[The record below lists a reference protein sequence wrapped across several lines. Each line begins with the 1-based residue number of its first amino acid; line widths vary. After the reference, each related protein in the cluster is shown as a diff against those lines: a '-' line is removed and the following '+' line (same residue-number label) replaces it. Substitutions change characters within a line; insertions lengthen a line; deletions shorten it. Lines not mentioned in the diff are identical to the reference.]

1 MQLVTEIIHYLPM
14 LRRYAR
20 AVTGDQAAG
29 DDCVALML
37 ERLSQEQD
45 RERGRDIKVELYREL
60 AECVVD
66 LDVTPALR
74 SGPAQYVMQL
84 SLRSRQAMLLTS
96 LEGLSEQEATE
107 ALGLTPSEFAAELE
121 TARRLLGDLIATD
134 VLIIEDEFFVARD
147 LANIVK
153 GLGHRVSGR
162 ARTHE
167 EARIAVAEHPPGLIL
182 ADVHLAD
189 GSSGIEAV
197 QEIVEALEV
206 PVIFITAYPERLLT
220 GLRPEPTFLISKP
233 YRIEEVKAVIC
244 QSLFFDERV
253 RHAKSSSGD
262 KAIEV
267 VSSSKVAV
275 GG

>member
-1 MQLVTEIIHYLPM
+1 MQLVTEIVHYLPM

-37 ERLSQEQD
+37 ERLSQEN
-45 RERGRDIKVELYREL
+45 GRNCDANIKVALYREL
-60 AECVVD
+60 AECLLD
-66 LDVTPALR
+66 LGGEPLPR
-74 SGPAQYVMQL
+74 SGPAQYVLQL

-96 LEGLSEQEATE
+96 LEGLSPQEATE
-107 ALGLTPSEFAAELE
+107 VLGLTPDEFAAELDS
-121 TARRLLGDLIATD
+121 ARQMLGALLATD

-147 LANIVK
+147 LANIVR
-153 GLGHRVSGR
+153 GLGHQVTGR
-162 ARTHE
+162 ARTHA
-167 EARIAVAEHPPGLIL
+167 EARAAVASHRPGLIL

-197 QEIVEALEV
+197 SEIVGSLEV

-233 YRIEEVKAVIC
+233 YRVEEVKAVIC
-244 QSLFFDERV
+244 QSLFFDE
-253 RHAKSSSGD
+253 
-262 KAIEV
+262 KARAHTARADQLAEV
-267 VSSSKVAV
+267 E
-275 GG
+275 

>member
-1 MQLVTEIIHYLPM
+1 MQLVTEIVHYLPM

-37 ERLSQEQD
+37 ERLSQEK
-45 RERGRDIKVELYREL
+45 GRTGGADIKVELYREL
-60 AECVVD
+60 AECLLD
-66 LDVTPALR
+66 LDGAPAAR
-74 SGPAQYVMQL
+74 SGPTQFVLQL

-96 LEGLSEQEATE
+96 LEGLSVQEATDV
-107 ALGLTPSEFAAELE
+107 LGLTPEELDSELG
-121 TARRLLGDLIATD
+121 TARKTLGELLATD

-153 GLGHRVSGR
+153 SLGHRVTGR
-162 ARTHE
+162 ARTHD
-167 EARIAVAEHPPGLIL
+167 EARAAVEAHRPGLIL

-197 QEIVEALEV
+197 SEIVGALEV

-233 YRIEEVKAVIC
+233 YRVEEVKAVIC
-244 QSLFFDERV
+244 QSLFFDEKA
-253 RHAKSSSGD
+253 RHALDDGGWRVGRD
-262 KAIEV
+262 AVDAIDP
-267 VSSSKVAV
+267 S
-275 GG
+275 

>member
-20 AVTGDQAAG
+20 AVTGGQAAG

-37 ERLSQEQD
+37 ERLSQEKG
-45 RERGRDIKVELYREL
+45 RGRGEDIKVELYREL
-60 AECVVD
+60 AECVLD
-66 LDVTPALR
+66 LDGSPAPR
-74 SGPAQYVMQL
+74 SGPAQFVMQL

-96 LEGLSEQEATE
+96 LEGLSAQEATE
-107 ALGLTPSEFAAELE
+107 VLGLTPDQFEAELE
-121 TARRLLGDLIATD
+121 SARRLLGDLLATD

-153 GLGHRVSGR
+153 SLGHRVSGR
-162 ARTHE
+162 ARTHD
-167 EARIAVAEHPPGLIL
+167 EARAAVADHKPGLIL

-189 GSSGIEAV
+189 GSSGIDAV
-197 QEIVEALEV
+197 SEIVGALEV

-244 QSLFFDERV
+244 QSLFFDEKV
-253 RHAKSSSGD
+253 RQARTARNSELV
-262 KAIEV
+262 EV
-267 VSSSKVAV
+267 E
-275 GG
+275 